1 MPHTP
6 RHVPETTLPKQ
17 SFLDSF
23 DADAIIDW
31 LAKNGRNVVYVLLGL
46 IVLFV
51 LVYRLS
57 SSSAAKSE
65 KDYFQAAA
73 DFSMIMRDN
82 GTNDDSVTQEAFKRL
97 TALMNIHPEL
107 HPAYDGAIG
116 QALLNRG
123 ETMKAKPFIVN
134 TLQRTQAEH
143 LMLYNKFAAATL
155 LMSEAQ
161 YKEAL
166 EKSQALQQTMLDHL
180 NQGAHTEHSF
190 SEVLFAF
197 NLLRIAM
204 LQQQLGNAKEELQAW
219 QEWKNYAGLDRT
231 SKQSPAINPAAF
243 RIIIQQ
249 LATGNIA
256 LPDYIAYRE
265 ELLR

>member
-23 DADAIIDW
+23 DADTIVDW
-31 LAKNGRNVVYVLLGL
+31 LTKYGKNIVYVLLGL

-65 KDYFQAAA
+65 KDYLQAAV
-73 DFSMIMRDN
+73 DFSMVMRDN
-82 GTNDDSVTQEAFKRL
+82 GTNDDSVTQEALTRL

-116 QALLNRG
+116 QALLNQG
-123 ETMKAKPFIVN
+123 ETIKAKSFIVN

-143 LMLYNKFAAATL
+143 LMLYNQFAATSL
-155 LMSEAQ
+155 LISEAQ

-166 EKSQALQQTMLDHL
+166 EKSQALQHIMLDQL
-180 NQGAHTEHSF
+180 NQDSHSV
-190 SEVLFAF
+190 SDVLFAL

-204 LQQQLGNAKEELQAW
+204 LQQQLGNDKEELQAW
-219 QEWKNYAGLDRT
+219 QNWKNYAGLEKT
-231 SKQSPAINPAAF
+231 TTQKSAIDPMAF

-265 ELLR
+265 ELLRN